1 MGIPPVILHI
11 ASSVLVLCGMIKV
24 KNNDVFTFFNDD
36 TM

>member
-11 ASSVLVLCGMIKV
+11 ASSVLVLCRMKKV
-24 KNNDVFTFFNDD
+24 KNSKVFTFFNDD